1 MKRETS
7 LKMEERNKYV
17 TKKKKRLSARRIFAS
32 ENTNRMVICAL
43 TNGNFSALLNFI

>member
-17 TKKKKRLSARRIFAS
+17 TKKKKKAQCAQNFRLG
-32 ENTNRMVICAL
+32 EYE
-43 TNGNFSALLNFI
+43 